1 MSGVLDHFRVVG
13 PATVHLNTNFNV
25 QVTAQDQFNNT
36 VADFLG
42 NVQVLNPGGLPI
54 AVHAFALADNGTFA
68 VSIQLGSLGVQQV
81 RATDQNFVA
90 NSNNIIVVP

>member
-1 MSGVLDHFRVVG
+1 MPDAARLKAEF
-13 PATVHLNTNFNV
+13 AVHLDGKKL
-25 QVTAQDQFNNT
+25 QGEEA
-36 VADFLG
+36 AA
-42 NVQVLNPGGLPI
+42 NVQVLNPAGLPI

-68 VSIQLGSLGVQQV
+68 VSIQLGSLGAQQV

>member
-1 MSGVLDHFRVVG
+1 
-13 PATVHLNTNFNV
+13 
-25 QVTAQDQFNNT
+25 
-36 VADFLG
+36 
-42 NVQVLNPGGLPI
+42 VQVLNPAGLPI

-68 VSIQLGSLGVQQV
+68 VSIQLGSLGAQQV